1 MSAFGGKARHR
12 MDPEESPLL
21 TQSGLSGAASANKGV
36 VQLSRATVTIKR
48 AEARRPLALTVKTTV
63 PTSCTPPF
71 PNKSARRAPSR
82 SRPAAF
88 QPAENRLCFDPM
100 RYFMTATNNP
110 QAAAGPASAAYR
122 NMTDKLGHLGLDTA
136 VPEGVRALAEKTVA
150 QTREA
155 YDRSKDAFDASLTT
169 FERSFDAAGQGAAAF
184 NRKIVDI
191 ARRNVDANFDLATSL
206 AGAKN
211 LADIVELQSAFWRK
225 QFDVLTAQAEEVR
238 ALVDQGDGRYDPVD
252 EVASGAWRG

>member
-1 MSAFGGKARHR
+1 
-12 MDPEESPLL
+12 
-21 TQSGLSGAASANKGV
+21 
-36 VQLSRATVTIKR
+36 
-48 AEARRPLALTVKTTV
+48 
-63 PTSCTPPF
+63 
-71 PNKSARRAPSR
+71 
-82 SRPAAF
+82 
-88 QPAENRLCFDPM
+88 
-100 RYFMTATNNP
+100 MTATTNP
-110 QAAAGPASAAYR
+110 TAAQASAAYR

-136 VPEGVRALAEKTVA
+136 VPEGVRALADKAVA

-191 ARRNVDANFDLATSL
+191 ARRIVGANFDLATSL

-225 QFDVLTAQAEEVR
+225 QFGVLTAQAEEVR
-238 ALVDQGDGRYDPVD
+238 VLSTQVTVDAVEQ
-252 EVASGAWRG
+252 AKRGGVHELRKAI